1 MNETPDKGPIRFLEK
16 HLIKHDRKYNLE
28 IIATDF
34 FNIDKWIANA
44 DIDNELSNEYWTNK
58 HITDSQKTCL
68 LKLRHGQYMGNA
80 RKQLFFG
87 REIYPSITC
96 SICNSL
102 EPDTWLHVLLNCRQS
117 HIHALRTKRHNKAV
131 WALRK
136 LLVSS
141 KHSRCYTHMNVGTFN
156 GNPPENTVPSWLLPC
171 TCGLQR
177 CHCNARFKLDIICVK
192 GLPYQANSP
201 TTLENNLK
209 IQFIEFTYCNDRFSS
224 KAITRKTEKYQPL
237 IDNITNIGWNVEPL
251 IVITAGARA
260 TTYTP
265 SIKILEE
272 KFKIPKETVKQT
284 FIDINTIAI
293 QHAMSIILHK
303 RRLENNEPL
312 PVDRNPT

>member
-1 MNETPDKGPIRFLEK
+1 
-16 HLIKHDRKYNLE
+16 
-28 IIATDF
+28 
-34 FNIDKWIANA
+34 
-44 DIDNELSNEYWTNK
+44 
-58 HITDSQKTCL
+58 
-68 LKLRHGQYMGNA
+68 MGNA

-117 HIHALRTKRHNKAV
+117 HIHALRTKRHNKVV

-141 KHSRCYTHMNVGTFN
+141 NHSRCYIRMIAGTFN
-156 GNPPENTVPSWLLPC
+156 GNPPENTVPSWLFPC
-171 TCGLQR
+171 TCGLQS
-177 CHCNARFKLDIICVK
+177 CHYNARFKPHIICIK
-192 GLPYQANSP
+192 GLPYQSNSP

-224 KAITRKTEKYQPL
+224 ETITRKIEKYQPL
-237 IDNITNIGWNVEPL
+237 IDNITNKGWNVEPL

-260 TTYTP
+260 TTHTP

-272 KFKIPKETVKQT
+272 KFKIPKETLKQT

-293 QHAMSIILHK
+293 QHTMSIILHK
-303 RRLENNEPL
+303 RRFENNEPL
-312 PVDRNPT
+312 PVDRNLT

>member
-1 MNETPDKGPIRFLEK
+1 MWAHIDAINPHEFAHSTPYYYQKDWWHSMNETPDKGPIKFLKK

-34 FNIDKWIANA
+34 PNIDKWIANV
-44 DIDNELSNEYWTNK
+44 DIDNELSNKYWTNK

-96 SICNSL
+96 SIYNSL
-102 EPDTWLHVLLNCRQS
+102 ELDTWLHVLLNCRQS
-117 HIHALRTKRHNKAV
+117 HIHAFHTKRHNKVV

-141 KHSRCYTHMNVGTFN
+141 NHSRCYIRMNAGTFN
-156 GNPPENTVPSWLLPC
+156 ENPPENTVPPWLLPC

-201 TTLENNLK
+201 TTLENCLK

-224 KAITRKTEKYQPL
+224 ETITRKTEKYQPL
-237 IDNITNIGWNVEPL
+237 VDNIANRGWDVEPL
-251 IVITAGARA
+251 IVITVGARA
-260 TTYTP
+260 TTHTP

-272 KFKIPKETVKQT
+272 KFKIPKET
-284 FIDINTIAI
+284 
-293 QHAMSIILHK
+293 
-303 RRLENNEPL
+303 
-312 PVDRNPT
+312 